1 MDVNWKYVGHVTL
14 WLGLIGLGA
23 FLFLNLDLAH
33 RKRELYLI
41 FGLAMLFMI
50 GGWVGVFRF
59 SRIWNMIN

>member
-1 MDVNWKYVGHVTL
+1 MDLKHRGRVVM
-14 WLGLIGLGA
+14 WLGLVGLGA

-41 FGLAMLFMI
+41 FGLAMICMI
-50 GGWVGVFRF
+50 GGWVGIFRF

>member
-1 MDVNWKYVGHVTL
+1 MKMNWKYGGHAVL
-14 WLGLIGLGA
+14 WLGLIVLGA

-41 FGLAMLFMI
+41 FGLAMIFMI
-50 GGWVGVFRF
+50 SGWVGVFRF

>member
-1 MDVNWKYVGHVTL
+1 MAISWKYGGHAAL

-33 RKRELYLI
+33 SARDLYLI
-41 FGLAMLFMI
+41 FGFAMVFMI

>member
-1 MDVNWKYVGHVTL
+1 M
-14 WLGLIGLGA
+14 WLGLVGLGA